1 LPTLRLFSHVSR
13 ALQPRY
19 AYEIA
24 AARLRREILKGR
36 LRANERLPGERD
48 LCAHLGVSRITVRLA
63 LDLLA
68 EERLI
73 VRRHGSGTY
82 VSASPR
88 PVLPLGI
95 NYTGS
100 VREHAPDLRRRVV
113 STKRAAV
120 REFPWAA
127 DLLPPGAPVLAV
139 VRIDSLGRTPVA
151 WDCGLLADRGAVHA
165 MPKAELASLEFTERW
180 IKAGRLAM
188 LTFDQTVTAVAADAT
203 DARHLGIKRG
213 APLLQ
218 TVEIFSCR
226 QGVAGVFLSRYL
238 PAHIHLRGKFDFP
251 RGRPEPRTPA
261 PGKMS

>member
-1 LPTLRLFSHVSR
+1 M
-13 ALQPRY
+13 QPRY

-24 AARLRREILKGR
+24 AAKLRRDILKGR
-36 LRANERLPGERD
+36 LRPNERLPGERD
-48 LCAHLGVSRITVRLA
+48 LCSRLGVSRITVRLA

-100 VREHAPDLRRRVV
+100 VREHAPDLRRQFV
-113 STKRAAV
+113 SKALVDASDY
-120 REFPWAA
+120 PWAA
-127 DLLPPGAPVLAV
+127 DLLPPETRVLAV
-139 VRIDSLGRTPVA
+139 IRIDSLGRTPVA
-151 WDCGLLADRGAVHA
+151 WDCGLLADRGASQA
-165 MPKAELASLEFTERW
+165 MPKADLASLDFTNRW
-180 IKAGRLAM
+180 IKAGQLEV

-203 DARHLGIKRG
+203 DARHLGVKRG

-218 TVEIFSCR
+218 TIEIFSCR
-226 QGVAGVFLSRYL
+226 KGVAGVFLSRYL
-238 PAHIHLRGKFDFP
+238 PAHIHLQGKFDFP
-251 RGRPEPRTPA
+251 RHGQPRTKA
-261 PGKMS
+261 